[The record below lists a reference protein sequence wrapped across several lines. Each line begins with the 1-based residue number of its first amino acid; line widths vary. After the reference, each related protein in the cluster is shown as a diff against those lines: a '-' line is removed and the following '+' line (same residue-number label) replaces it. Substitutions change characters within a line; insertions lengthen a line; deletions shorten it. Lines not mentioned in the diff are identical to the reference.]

1 MEALKNVFTR
11 LTEMAD
17 INWLALGGKLLTI
30 LIILFLAKFLYSAI
44 EKGMRRY
51 LKHKEASN
59 DVASKVRFETI
70 MPLLLSVFRYLIYF
84 IALLLILNEAGMDTS
99 AILASAGVLGL
110 AVGFGAQNLVRDFIS
125 GFFIYFDGL
134 IQTGDVI
141 TTGSITGA
149 VEKIDLRNTMIREYS
164 GKLWSIPNGDIR
176 SLGNLNRDWSR
187 AVVEVGLA
195 YEQPVAKG
203 MGVLQEIADK
213 WAADNEDICLE
224 KPEVQAVLAL
234 GDSSV
239 NIRVIAKVKPMQ
251 HWAAERELRRRIKD
265 TFDEQGVEIPFP
277 RQLIYTR
284 SEQS

>member
-84 IALLLILNEAGMDTS
+84 IALLLILNEAGIDTS

>member
-213 WAADNEDICLE
+213 WAADNVDICLE